1 MHRQIM
7 IWKEINERLMQAK
20 ERVRSARKLGA
31 RLRKTRQFLHIEQN
45 KCSAQRQQLEREKS
59 DLDKLE
65 GLSLTA
71 LFHSVLGT
79 KEQRLEKEKQ
89 EYLAAK
95 LKYDESVQAIDE
107 IRDSVQYLQKKLA
120 ALAHVDAEFDALV
133 QEKERL
139 LVGAADKNAKNL
151 VTLSERLADLTC
163 DCKELQEA
171 IQAGELA
178 LDSLNRVNSK
188 LRSARDWGTWDM
200 LGGGTITTM
209 AKHSKIDSAKQH
221 THDAQR
227 QLRRFQEELA
237 DVGQRLKVS
246 LEVDGFSKF
255 ADFFFDGLIA
265 DWVVQSKIQQSL
277 STCYN
282 AISGVSN
289 TLNVCRSSLLKTQK
303 EIDIV
308 SKTRLELIEN
318 A

>member
-1 MHRQIM
+1 
-7 IWKEINERLMQAK
+7 MQAK
-20 ERVRSARKLGA
+20 ERVRSARKLEA
-31 RLRKTRQFLHIEQN
+31 RLRKTCQFLDIEQN
-45 KCSAQRQQLEREKS
+45 KCSALRQQLEREKS

-107 IRDSVQYLQKKLA
+107 IRESVQYLQKKLA

-171 IQAGELA
+171 IQAGEFA
-178 LDSLNRVNSK
+178 LDSLNRVNSE
-188 LRSARDWGTWDM
+188 LQSARDWGTWDM

-209 AKHSKIDSAKQH
+209 AKHSKIDLAKQH

-237 DVGQRLKVS
+237 GCWPAS
-246 LEVDGFSKF
+246 
-255 ADFFFDGLIA
+255 
-265 DWVVQSKIQQSL
+265 
-277 STCYN
+277 
-282 AISGVSN
+282 
-289 TLNVCRSSLLKTQK
+289 
-303 EIDIV
+303 
-308 SKTRLELIEN
+308 
-318 A
+318 